1 MSQVSLRIQKLKC
14 SNISG
19 AKKHN
24 QREYKPDNAHTEKS
38 VLNEV
43 FIGSGNID
51 DLVFSRIRDQ
61 KARVI
66 ESGKNA
72 STIAIEMVL
81 SASPEY
87 FRDDPLDAGVFDQKK
102 MEAWRDA
109 NLVFLKNKYG
119 DNLVRVDLH
128 LDESTPHMHAI
139 ITPLV
144 QKERKIRGKDKY
156 RTVNVLDAKNMFN
169 RKALVELQSEAAQAV
184 SHLNI
189 ERGLRCSKAK
199 HTSIKQ
205 FYSKVSEPKP
215 SPLVEHLDYDLAK
228 VFSGPSKKELISHAN
243 WCVNRYE
250 EELQIRDQRIRAL
263 EEQLKT
269 KQGQLGFYSK
279 YQDDSS
285 GKSFMHK
292 VENEVARIYN
302 GFHSVVMELK
312 ERNQN
317 LLERYEILEIEKERA
332 LLDLSHALGM
342 SPVDSQQPDIDIRD
356 VYPELNPIDANQEI
370 EKAKDVVK
378 PGLDPDYLS
387 GLFKM

>member
-14 SNISG
+14 SNIAG

-43 FIGSGNID
+43 FIDSGNID

-61 KARVI
+61 KAKVI

-87 FRDDPLDAGVFDQKK
+87 FRDDPLDTGVFDQKK
-102 MEAWRDA
+102 MEVWRDA

-144 QKERKIRGKDKY
+144 QKERKVRGKNEY
-156 RTVNVLDAKNMFN
+156 RKVNVLDAKNMFN

-189 ERGLRCSKAK
+189 ERGLRYSKAK

-205 FYSKVSEPKP
+205 FYSKVSEPKQ
-215 SPLVEHLDYDLAK
+215 SPLVKHLDNDLAK
-228 VFSGPSKKELISHAN
+228 VFSGTSKKELISHAN
-243 WCVNRYE
+243 WCFNRYE
-250 EELQIRDQRIRAL
+250 EEIQVRDQRIRAL

-269 KQGQLGFYSK
+269 KQGQLDFYSK

-285 GKSFMHK
+285 GKSFMQK

-302 GFHSVVMELK
+302 GFRSVVMELK

-332 LLDLSHALGM
+332 LLDLSRALGM
-342 SPVDSQQPDIDIRD
+342 SPVDSQQPDIDIRE

-370 EKAKDVVK
+370 EKAKDVVN

-387 GLFKM
+387 RLF

>member
-1 MSQVSLRIQKLKC
+1 MSQVSLRIKKLKC

-43 FIGSGNID
+43 LIDSGNID

-61 KARVI
+61 KALVI

-87 FRDDPLDAGVFDQKK
+87 FRDDPLDTGVFDQKK
-102 MEAWRDA
+102 MEVWRDA

-169 RKALVELQSEAAQAV
+169 RKALVELQSEAAEAV
-184 SHLNI
+184 SSLGI
-189 ERGLRCSKAK
+189 QRGLRHSKAT
-199 HTSIKQ
+199 HTPIRQ
-205 FYSKVSEPKP
+205 NYTVMSKAENKR
-215 SPLVEHLDYDLAK
+215 LERHVEADEIGLIGGH
-228 VFSGPSKKELISHAN
+228 SKETLRKYAN
-243 WCVNRYE
+243 YVIDNYE
-250 EELQIRDQRIRAL
+250 EHRSKQDQRIKEL
-263 EEQLKT
+263 EIQLET
-269 KQGQLGFYSK
+269 KSKQLEFYAK
-279 YQDDSS
+279 YQDHTLE
-285 GKSFMHK
+285 GGAFMQNVRYE
-292 VENEVARIYN
+292 VESIHRRFKNYY
-302 GFHSVVMELK
+302 HLLQK
-312 ERNQN
+312 QN
-317 LLERYEILEIEKERA
+317 DALLEINESLQIEKQNALRELDISKGHYQDSYRIDREQIDSHRIDREKIKEVYTELSKTD
-332 LLDLSHALGM
+332 LLD
-342 SPVDSQQPDIDIRD
+342 I
-356 VYPELNPIDANQEI
+356 NPYD
-370 EKAKDVVK
+370 
-378 PGLDPDYLS
+378 
-387 GLFKM
+387 